1 MYTIREA
8 AGRAGVSS
16 ELLRAWE
23 RRYGIV
29 TPQRTAAGYRL
40 YDEAS
45 IARIRAMRSL
55 VDEGWT
61 PSAAAASLKGLSD
74 DELPAP
80 SPREADASADDA
92 TADELVDRFVRA
104 AARMDSAAI
113 GEFLDD
119 IGARGSF
126 EAVVDRYLFPALR
139 ALGSAWERGVV
150 SVAAEHQAS
159 AAVERWLGAA
169 YEAAAS
175 HRVETAPILIG
186 LPPGARHELGA
197 LAFATAARRSGLSVH
212 YLGADLPSA
221 EWVRAARATNAVAA
235 VIGVPTREDATAA
248 RKVATALRRGSPG
261 VLIFFGGAGSD
272 GFQSSSV
279 LAPKPAE
286 AAEELRS
293 RFAARDRPAGDVVWA
308 SPDDS

>member
-29 TPQRTAAGYRL
+29 TPQRTPAGYRL
-40 YDEAS
+40 YDEPA
-45 IARIRAMRSL
+45 IARLRAMRSL
-55 VDEGWT
+55 VDDGWS

-74 DELPAP
+74 DQLPAR
-80 SPREADASADDA
+80 SPREAEASANDS
-92 TADELVDRFVRA
+92 TTDELVERFVLA

-113 GEFLDD
+113 GDFLDD
-119 IGARGSF
+119 VGARGSF
-126 EAVVDRYLFPALR
+126 EAVIDRYLFPALR
-139 ALGSAWERGVV
+139 ALGSAWEGGDV

-159 AAVERWLGAA
+159 AAVERWLGVA

-197 LAFATAARRSGLSVH
+197 LAFATAARRSGLDVH

-235 VIGVPTREDATAA
+235 VIGVPTLDDATAA
-248 RKVATALRRGSPG
+248 RKVATALRRGSPD
-261 VLIFFGGAGSD
+261 VLVLFGGAGSD

-279 LAPKPAE
+279 LAAGPAE
-286 AAEELRS
+286 AAEELRG
-293 RFAARDRPAGDVVWA
+293 RLAAFHPIGA
-308 SPDDS
+308 SPNS

>member
-29 TPQRTAAGYRL
+29 TPQRTPAGYRL
-40 YDEAS
+40 YDDRA

-55 VDEGWT
+55 VHDGWT

-74 DELPAP
+74 GELPADAA
-80 SPREADASADDA
+80 RDAAEASADDP
-92 TADELVDRFVRA
+92 TAEELVDRFVRA

-113 GEFLDD
+113 GDFLDD

-126 EAVVDRYLFPALR
+126 EAVSDRYLFPALR

-169 YEAAAS
+169 YEAAGS
-175 HRVETAPILIG
+175 HRVETAPILVG

-235 VIGVPTREDATAA
+235 VIGVPTAEDATAA
-248 RKVATALRRGSPG
+248 RKVATALRRGSPD
-261 VLIFFGGAGSD
+261 VLILFGGAGTE
-272 GFQSSSV
+272 GFQSSSSV
-279 LAPKPAE
+279 LAPGPAK
-286 AAEELRS
+286 AAEDIRS
-293 RFAARDRPAGDVVWA
+293 RLAAR
-308 SPDDS
+308 